1 MMATKF
7 YTKFLF
13 IFIAAIFIS
22 CEDDDDFTVIN
33 ENATTN
39 LNLSDDAVVMT
50 EDNAEEDIL
59 EVTWQE
65 PDFGFPAVPTYNLEI
80 DLAGNDFA
88 SAKTVAVGSDLSK
101 TFTSDELNKVLL
113 NIGITP
119 LQETDVEMRLKVIL
133 SQAKSVYSPVST
145 LKATAFSSILDL
157 STDFG
162 IAGDATPGGWSSTP
176 ETAIQDI
183 PFYTTSEEGVIV
195 AYTSLRDGDIKFRK
209 NNQWNFDYGDNGNNG
224 TLDEGGA
231 DIPVTAGDYKIT
243 LNLNDLTYTME
254 EFSWGIVG
262 DATNYGWDAPDIKLH
277 YNAFNDNWVAAITL
291 TDGEIK
297 FRQNEEFVTDFGGS
311 NGSLVSGGDNIAVTA
326 GHYIVT
332 VDFKNL
338 TYNLEETNLWGLTGD
353 ATTFGWDA
361 PDVKFL
367 PDFGTEDGKF
377 YANGVE
383 LMLGDVRV
391 RQNENSDVNYGDN
404 GNNGTLEEDG
414 DDIPVDTP
422 GIYNIELDFSVNPPT
437 ISFFPWEE

>member
-22 CEDDDDFTVIN
+22 CEDDDNFTVLN
-33 ENATTN
+33 ENATTS
-39 LNLSDDAVVMT
+39 LELSTDTVVMT
-50 EDNAEEDIL
+50 EDNADQEIL

-65 PDFGFPAVPTYNLEI
+65 PNFGFPAAPSYNIEI

-88 SAKTVAVGSDLSK
+88 SAKTVAVGSELSK
-101 TFTSDELNKVLL
+101 TFTSDELNKLLL

-119 LQETDVEMRLKVIL
+119 LQETEVEMRLKVIL
-133 SQAKSVYSPVST
+133 SQAKSIYSPVST
-145 LKATAFSSILDL
+145 LQVTAFSSILDL

-162 IAGDATPGGWSSTP
+162 VVGDATPGGWSSTP
-176 ETAIQDI
+176 ETPIQDI
-183 PFYTTSEEGVIV
+183 PFYTTSEDGIIV

-209 NNQWNFDYGDNGNNG
+209 NNQWNFDYGDNDNNG

-231 DIPVTAGDYKIT
+231 DIPVTAGDYRIT
-243 LNLNDLTYTME
+243 LNLNNLTYTME

-262 DATNYGWDAPDIKLH
+262 DATIHGWDAPDVKLH
-277 YNAFNDNWVAAITL
+277 YNSFNDNWVAAVTL

-297 FRQNEEFVTDFGGS
+297 FRQNEEWNTDFGGS
-311 NGSLVSGGDNIAVTA
+311 NGTLAQGGDNIAVTT
-326 GHYIVT
+326 GHYIIT

-353 ATTFGWDA
+353 ATTFGWEA

-383 LMLGDVRV
+383 LMAGEVKV
-391 RQNENSDVNYGDN
+391 RQNEEWNIDYGDN
-404 GNNGTLEEDG
+404 GNDGTLEEGG
-414 DDIPVDTP
+414 DNIPVDTP
-422 GIYNIELDFSVNPPT
+422 GIYNIEIDFSANPPT
-437 ISFFPWEE
+437 ISFYPWEE